1 MYEDWFDLIFTHFW
15 HIFYHINNVK
25 QKWAI
30 RDKPMGRILCA
41 ARENVTAEVSYKN
54 RALLTNH
61 EANMARFGLSSFLF
75 AFL

>member
-1 MYEDWFDLIFTHFW
+1 
-15 HIFYHINNVK
+15 
-25 QKWAI
+25 
-30 RDKPMGRILCA
+30 MGRILCA

-61 EANMARFGLSSFLF
+61 EANMARIRLSFFLF